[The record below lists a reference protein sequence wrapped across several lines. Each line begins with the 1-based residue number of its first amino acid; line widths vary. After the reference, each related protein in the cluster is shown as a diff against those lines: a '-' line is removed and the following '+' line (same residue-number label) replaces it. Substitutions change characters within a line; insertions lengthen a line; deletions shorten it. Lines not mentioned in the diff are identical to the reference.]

1 MVVAEVSIEPIGMGD
16 PSYSNVVA
24 ESVKVLERQ
33 KDVKYQITAMSTI
46 LEGDRN
52 RILQVVQ
59 EMEDACFRAG
69 AKRCVT
75 NLRIDERRDQPMRNI
90 QQMEHEVE
98 AKAGV
103 SHQTQMRM

>member
-46 LEGDRN
+46 LEGERN

-59 EMEDACFRAG
+59 EMEDACFKAG
-69 AKRCVT
+69 AKRCIT
-75 NLRIDERRDQPMRNI
+75 NLRIDERRDRPMHHM
-90 QQMEHEVE
+90 QEMEREVE
-98 AKAGV
+98 TKTGT
-103 SHQTQMRM
+103 SQQSRMRM